1 MIGVHYI
8 KYVND
13 IGYVVKNEISKHM
26 FTHNNQIRYDWVQAY
41 RDEMGY
47 DHVLQN
53 DNTFFFCETILEAES
68 SRIFIIKMDN
78 FQNQIEMELI
88 QQQANDNT
96 FDILTGKITINEL
109 LESNNDNIPLLVQ
122 TKEVND
128 LEDRLDV
135 LEGMIEYY
143 TEREEYEKCAE
154 LVKLK
159 NKLWS

>member
-1 MIGVHYI
+1 
-8 KYVND
+8 
-13 IGYVVKNEISKHM
+13 
-26 FTHNNQIRYDWVQAY
+26 
-41 RDEMGY
+41 
-47 DHVLQN
+47 
-53 DNTFFFCETILEAES
+53 
-68 SRIFIIKMDN
+68 MDN

-96 FDILTGKITINEL
+96 FDILTGRVTINEL
-109 LESNNDNIPLLVQ
+109 LESDNNNIPLLVQ
-122 TKEVND
+122 TKEVNN

-143 TEREEYEKCAE
+143 TEGEEYEKCAE

>member
-1 MIGVHYI
+1 M
-8 KYVND
+8 N
-13 IGYVVKNEISKHM
+13 
-26 FTHNNQIRYDWVQAY
+26 
-41 RDEMGY
+41 
-47 DHVLQN
+47 
-53 DNTFFFCETILEAES
+53 
-68 SRIFIIKMDN
+68 N

-109 LESNNDNIPLLVQ
+109 LESNNDIPLLIQ
-122 TKEVND
+122 TKEVID
-128 LEDRLDV
+128 LENRLDV

-143 TEREEYEKCAE
+143 TEEEEYEKCAE

>member
-1 MIGVHYI
+1 
-8 KYVND
+8 
-13 IGYVVKNEISKHM
+13 
-26 FTHNNQIRYDWVQAY
+26 
-41 RDEMGY
+41 
-47 DHVLQN
+47 
-53 DNTFFFCETILEAES
+53 
-68 SRIFIIKMDN
+68 MDN

-143 TEREEYEKCAE
+143 TEGEEYEKCAE

>member
-1 MIGVHYI
+1 
-8 KYVND
+8 
-13 IGYVVKNEISKHM
+13 
-26 FTHNNQIRYDWVQAY
+26 
-41 RDEMGY
+41 
-47 DHVLQN
+47 
-53 DNTFFFCETILEAES
+53 
-68 SRIFIIKMDN
+68 MDN

-96 FDILTGKITINEL
+96 FDILTGKVTINEL

-122 TKEVND
+122 TKEVTN
-128 LEDRLDV
+128 LEDRLDI

-143 TEREEYEKCAE
+143 TEGEEYEKCAE